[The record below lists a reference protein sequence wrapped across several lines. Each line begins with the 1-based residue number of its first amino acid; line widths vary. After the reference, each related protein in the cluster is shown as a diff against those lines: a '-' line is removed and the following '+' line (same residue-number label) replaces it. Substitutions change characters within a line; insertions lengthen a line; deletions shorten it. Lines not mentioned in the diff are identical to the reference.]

1 MRLTYRSTV
10 LAAALF
16 LIAAAMAVADPL
28 PSWNDTAPKK
38 AIVAFVERVTKE
50 GSSDFVKP
58 EERIST
64 FDNDGTLWVE
74 YENENW
80 YLLVTLMDNLGYG
93 ELGCYGGGIEQSLK
107 NYPPIAPGTAD
118 PYKPPKSRQLSK
130 ESPKKP

>member
-80 YLLVTLMDNLGYG
+80 YLLVTLMNNLSYG